1 MQYKSIRR
9 YQSFCKSIN
18 NLKAVDNETFT
29 SPFAL
34 PGVMQCFCLAFDLSW
49 KVMKDILTEC
59 LGVIDFGIG
68 SPSQTL
74 EQAFSC
80 GLIDTDAWKRMLKS
94 RNQLAHDYNGTY
106 AIDMIEMIEK
116 QYLPLLEKFCASAQK
131 YYNDDDIQKID
142 I

>member
-9 YQSFCKSIN
+9 YYSFC
-18 NLKAVDNETFT
+18 KAVDNLKLINDETFV

-59 LGVIDFGIG
+59 LGMLDFGIG

-80 GLIDTDAWKRMLKS
+80 GLIGTDAWKRMLKS
-94 RNQLAHDYNGTY
+94 RNQLAHDYNGVY
-106 AIDMIEMIEK
+106 AVDMIEIIKSE
-116 QYLPLLEKFCASAQK
+116 YLPLLEELCHSANR
-131 YYNDDDIQKID
+131 YYADSPKQINLD
-142 I
+142 

>member
-9 YQSFCKSIN
+9 YQSFCKSID

-34 PGVMQCFCLAFDLSW
+34 PGVMQCFCLAFDLSL

-59 LGVIDFGIG
+59 HGFIDFRIG

-80 GLIDTDAWKRMLKS
+80 GLIDTDVWKQMLNS
-94 RNQLAHDYNGTY
+94 QNQLAHDYNDTY
-106 AIDMIEMIEK
+106 AIDIIEMIK
-116 QYLPLLEKFCASAQK
+116 KTISSFIGKVLY
-131 YYNDDDIQKID
+131 
-142 I
+142 